1 MLKKISN
8 DFVFNETNVMK
19 NVLNKDELNLWREK
33 NLYFFGYMRNV
44 TQLKMWPTSN
54 SNCDKTQNSKFDKTQ
69 ELKSWPN

>member
-1 MLKKISN
+1 MLKKNCN

-44 TQLKMWPTSN
+44 TQLKM
-54 SNCDKTQNSKFDKTQ
+54 
-69 ELKSWPN
+69 